1 MYTITS
7 MEITTCS
14 HDEHVPH
21 FHSPEGRP
29 SRLLTWEVLE
39 KMDYCKGIKRD
50 QVPGRVQFHWIGTW
64 FGPWLQVLSCMLVI
78 IIITTSTSDVKTMKV
93 EQGCHVEHVNLVNTI
108 ASQPAVYTENLANQP
123 TYRPTDRPTSTTFFF
138 FVVSSIRLLVAGH
151 FIMTGMCLCVSMYF
165 MVTHTHSRWEYTR
178 VPGSRVCVCVSSFS
192 LVEGELWCWSANG
205 RTRPCCLVQVI
216 QPTNRATSHS
226 FNSTPFSQS
235 NWHHRTNTQITT
247 NVATSTLLP
256 CPPSHFHHHHHRANT
271 LKQIYSW
278 KKNTFSYS

>member
-178 VPGSRVCVCVSSFS
+178 VPGSRVCVCV
-192 LVEGELWCWSANG
+192 
-205 RTRPCCLVQVI
+205 VI
-216 QPTNRATSHS
+216 QPGRRRIMVLISEWSDSSLLSGASHS
-226 FNSTPFSQS
+226 TNKPSDQSFIQFNPIQPIQLAPP
-235 NWHHRTNTQITT
+235 HKHTNHDQCCYF
-247 NVATSTLLP
+247 NVAPLSSLALP
-256 CPPSHFHHHHHRANT
+256 PPPPPSEHTQTDLFM
-271 LKQIYSW
+271 